1 MTQAQNILPADPLQ
15 PNNPISEETPE
26 VPLEQKKSKRNLYI
40 LGIMGGIS
48 ILLLLSA
55 TFLYF
60 YSRRQNELLGSTPIP
75 IPTTSEV
82 TNETEPTEEA
92 PVSPTVGKTY
102 PKVTVLD
109 RNFNTAQ
116 ALGPESDDEEF
127 QINGVYY
134 VQYQGKDA
142 IYIHFQNSN
151 GLSPQLYYHVDDN
164 IQGVSDFE
172 ATTELSERVLVFR
185 GKQPYDD
192 PSLTDFSIDPKREN
206 LYFGLVSHST
216 TNLDSYPDTSNV
228 FKYNFTS
235 KTSDIVIQKKL
246 FIEDFLDFS
255 GAFYVKEAV
264 SPTHVVLYITPC
276 YACGGG
282 ERQSFVLN
290 TTTSGYL
297 KLASEI
303 GAIEYNQSD
312 NSITYKKNNI
322 VRQQDDCI
330 EGYCPIFEL
339 SDEIFTSELP

>member
-1 MTQAQNILPADPLQ
+1 MNQAQNIQSAESLL
-15 PNNPISEETPE
+15 PNNPLPERTPE
-26 VPLEQKKSKRNLYI
+26 VSPQKIKSKRNLYI

-48 ILLLLSA
+48 ILLLISA

-60 YSRRQNELLGSTPIP
+60 YSRRQNELLGSTPTP
-75 IPTTSEV
+75 IPTSSEV

-92 PVSPTVGKTY
+92 LVSPTVGKTY
-102 PKVTVLD
+102 PKVTVQD

-151 GLSPQLYYHVDDN
+151 GLFPQLYYLEGED
-164 IQGVSDFE
+164 IQSISNFD
-172 ATTELSERVLVFR
+172 TQSELSRKVLVFR

-192 PSLTDFSIDPKREN
+192 PSLADFSIDPKREN
-206 LYFGLVSHST
+206 LYFGLVSHSA

-228 FKYNFTS
+228 FKYNFSSMT
-235 KTSDIVIQKKL
+235 TDIVIQKKL
-246 FIEDFLDFS
+246 FVEDFLDFS

-339 SDEIFTSELP
+339 SDETFSSELP